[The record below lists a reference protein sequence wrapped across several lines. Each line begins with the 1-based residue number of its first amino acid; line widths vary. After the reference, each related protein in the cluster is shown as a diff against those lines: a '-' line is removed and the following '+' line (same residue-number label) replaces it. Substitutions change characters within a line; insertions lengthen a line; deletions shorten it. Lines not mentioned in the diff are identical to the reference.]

1 MQTLLFIKAL
11 RKTIDDHYRDKGFK
25 LHGDRLSYNKLGILV
40 GRNKSYI
47 KFKMS
52 ICKKNSNYFFSRT
65 DLSNMKDF
73 LRLNHCLT
81 QEVIALFN
89 AYENNPLIRNIN
101 YKIYRY
107 HPKFKMDYFKHINT
121 KTKAYFLGLIYAD
134 GSISNILNKELLF
147 EIGFSSKDKIL
158 LYNFSEAIGY
168 DKKFIRKK
176 KNKDYYRMSVKSKEF
191 CKYLI
196 RHGIIVGKRKTYHIK
211 LPNLPSRS
219 HYLAFLLGFFD
230 GDGTAN
236 TTRITTASLIFLKQI
251 KRQFKIQYN
260 PKQVFSVFKNG
271 DKIYPGSAYIMY
283 LGGGLFNELLDNYS
297 DSLPR
302 KRKRFT
308 SYDKK

>member
-1 MQTLLFIKAL
+1 MG
-11 RKTIDDHYRDKGFK
+11 YK

-52 ICKKNSNYFFSRT
+52 ICKENSDYYFSST

-73 LRLNHCLT
+73 LRLNRCLT
-81 QEVIALFN
+81 QEIIELFIE
-89 AYENNPLIRNIN
+89 YENNSLIREIN
-101 YKIYRY
+101 HKIYHY
-107 HPKFKMDYFKHINT
+107 HPKFKMDYFKNIDT
-121 KTKAYFLGLIYAD
+121 KKKAYFLGLIYAD
-134 GSISNILNKELLF
+134 GSISNITNIQLLF
-147 EIGFSSKDKIL
+147 DIGFSSKDKIL
-158 LYNFSEAIGY
+158 LYNLSETIGY
-168 DKKFIRKK
+168 EKKFIRKK
-176 KNKDYYRMSVKSKEF
+176 KNKDFYGISIKSNEF
-191 CKYLI
+191 CKHLI

-219 HYLAFLLGFFD
+219 LYLAFLLGFFD

-236 TTRITTASLIFLKQI
+236 TTRITTASLLFLKQI
-251 KRQFKIQYN
+251 KRQYKIQYN

-271 DKIYPGSAYIMY
+271 NKVYPGSAYIMY
-283 LGGGLFNELLDNYS
+283 LGGDLFNELLDNFH